1 MKSKKSKIITLS
13 VLIIAI
19 ICSVI
24 FAVGAA
30 DNTSEEYWK
39 VVLMD
44 VDDYRSDSNN
54 LIAPE
59 YDGSGEYIFAGWF
72 TDKECTEAISKQT
85 TTGAA
90 YAKFVPADIL
100 GVKAQVNVELSDHDT
115 TNDDEKEDGTNA
127 GAIRFVTSVDSLMY
141 SQIGFVL
148 NRGGDDEV
156 RSSNKVY
163 KQLYVTGEA
172 QDGSTK
178 TEEYVPSNLFNA
190 ASEYFKT
197 WTYTKMPSSAY
208 DTDITVT
215 PFWKTLDGTTVKGTT
230 SVKCVNM
237 GRQWKYIFVDDN
249 TGSDTEGTG
258 TRGCP
263 YATLNGALAHIQ
275 EYGENEGGQVWIL
288 DSFTAASDFS
298 WDEHGLD
305 VTIKGD
311 TVDTTNSSTISFA
324 SIGDL
329 KMGDAATIESIDL
342 TFNTDT
348 LYANGHRLEIAQSV
362 TTTNAPKVYG
372 GSTDETVESTNVALY
387 TGSYANIYAGGEG
400 EDVSGDTYMHIG
412 GNVDAST
419 SNVYAGSYQATV
431 SGDTCVI
438 VDGNAKANYVFA
450 GANGGTVL
458 GDTYATI
465 GGNATVTY
473 VRGGGNGSAQVV
485 EGTCYVTIVDN
496 PTITG
501 VNGGGANG
509 STNNTYVV
517 VKGGTISQVL
527 GGQTSSGGNVNNS
540 NVHILGGTI
549 TRRVYGGSYNDY
561 SSLAWQS
568 TNSVAGHSSVTIS
581 AGANISNRSS
591 SSGDTSICAVS
602 RAESNLSTEI
612 GVMILNYGVS
622 NSNVGFSSDMEW
634 ITDAIYTHFLVNVGE
649 GGMVTSESD
658 VLRIAPDNSLYYATV
673 KDASGNV
680 LFQCQ
685 GEGTYSLSGLA
696 ASSSLQTITVTFSET
711 ISETLSGNYVLS
723 YGDDSYSYFN
733 TLSDALAAVSTPSVS
748 DTIATITIYE
758 ENVAIDSTFA
768 LTDDD
773 KVILKN
779 ADDKNVTITRTTG
792 NTMFNIAYGCS
803 LTIDGTIVVD
813 GNKDNSIV
821 GPTLVMNEGTFTLE
835 EGATLQNAATE
846 ASSNSSSDNGAALYN
861 TGNSYIYGTVTGN
874 KAYYGGAVYNAG
886 GTLTLYSNS
895 NASFENNTSADHA
908 GAIYMEKGIL
918 NADGYTFVSNSA
930 QNNYGGAIYIGASGE
945 SFVYNCTFGQEN
957 AGNSSKAGGAILVA
971 GSLVADNCTF
981 NSNTSSTSGGAV
993 CVYETSTSADAS
1005 LIVTNSTFINNKATQ
1020 YNGAI
1025 DINGGGDGVDGT
1037 NNIQIRN
1044 CSFEGNSST
1053 SGGTIG
1059 VRRYGAKINI
1069 SDLAFTGDASE
1080 NTNVIYIL
1088 QPSNAV
1094 SYESVA
1100 VSGVIENAS
1109 IYISSQPASKVADEN
1124 KSPIVINGRLSS
1136 ESDITVET
1144 GYSYVEGIKLVTK
1157 LDDTVS
1163 DLTFKNAIK
1172 VLDLTQ
1178 VSGNYWFIDST
1189 GCLSQVS
1196 AIINGTEGSYADA
1209 LAAIAAGGSV
1219 EVQFTRDVEIADTIT
1234 IPTGADVTITNASD
1248 TKVTLTRATTSEMF
1262 NVEADAKLTLGSED
1276 SAKAFIIDGADLSG
1290 DSLIKNAGTF
1300 SSNSNITI
1308 KNANAG
1314 SNNGGVLYNTGTA
1327 ILTGTYTNNTAS
1339 QGAVV
1344 YNTGTVTVKDGTY
1357 SYNIATSGGGV
1368 IYSNANASVVN
1379 IEAGLFEYN
1388 EAQGGTSGVIYG
1400 KATVTITGGTFQ
1412 YNKATSGGAIMNV
1425 AGSCEATIK
1434 NATIIENSLTATTGT
1449 IYNGAI
1455 YVSGKGILNLED
1467 CNIYNNNSHYR
1478 SLTNPGCDVS
1488 LGANVTLNLKD
1499 NSNVGVVQQRYN
1511 NEVATINIVEAYT
1524 GSVTLL
1530 PYNDVFTIGSTLII
1544 FDETLSDTEKTT
1556 SVGNIVVRDYVSSAS
1571 DYTDDMYCVDTDG
1584 LLQYKNAEAK
1594 VGTITY
1600 LTLAEAVTAATS
1612 GDTVYVLRDIE
1623 LSENIAI
1630 GNEETT
1636 KDITITNATG
1646 KDVTITRTLGYTMFT
1661 VASNS
1666 SLNIS
1671 CSSEGTITLDG
1682 NRDAGVVGPTLIL
1695 NAGTF
1700 TLGEGVTLQNTETK
1714 ASENSSDE
1722 SGAALYNTGIA
1733 YIHGN
1738 IMKNH
1743 AYAGGAIYSDGG
1755 SVELS
1760 TSIEALISN
1769 NTTAKVGGAIYLGNS
1784 AELNAEGYVFS
1795 DNVAGT
1801 NGGVI
1806 GINSAIANFDE
1817 CTFEDNQTGTGTN
1830 IHGGVAYVNG
1840 TFNVDNCTFSN
1851 NIADDN
1857 GGVLRIYTSG
1867 SSTSAASVSNSIFS
1881 GNVATKGNVLS
1892 VSGSTQVNVSDCTF
1906 TENSAG
1912 EKQAIYL
1919 ENSTPQLNISGK
1931 LVGGM
1936 IANLY
1941 NEQLVINGEVSKESD
1956 ITITPN
1962 SYTEGTQILTVGDT
1976 MTSEELAKAANI
1988 ISVTP
1993 NDEGEWY
2000 ISHEGMLLPVTVKA
2014 QVGTTYYTD
2023 VDEAIE
2029 VAIAALADADSTA
2042 TVYVLNDTSMDTGV
2056 EITTGTL
2063 VVTNAPGKDVELTR
2077 ALEDTLFTV
2086 SADAALQI
2094 GADAIGTL
2102 VIDGGYDSE
2111 DTENSIVAPAVVTNA
2126 GTFTLGKN
2134 AAIQNA
2140 YTAVTKSDAL
2150 YNGAALLNTGLA
2162 YVYGDFEN
2170 TYGYNGGAVWN
2181 YGGTMHVYEGNYINN
2196 TSVAAG
2202 GAIYNSGTAT
2212 LYIYDGYF
2220 YQNVAETGTSGA
2232 IYGGGTVTIT
2242 GGTYSNNKAA
2252 TGGAV
2257 LNVAGTAI
2265 VSGTTMNG
2273 NTLTA
2278 TSGSTFYGGAAIY
2291 VGSSKTLTLSNS
2303 TIYNNTSSYD
2313 TKVPSCDIRFGNATA
2328 FSNSSISGINI
2339 NSTDYC
2345 YIYHSSTK
2353 YYIDSDGNTLI
2364 EVE

>member
-59 YDGSGEYIFAGWF
+59 YNGSGEYIFAGWF

-85 TTGAA
+85 TTGSA

-115 TNDDEKEDGTNA
+115 TNDDEKEDGTNS

-163 KQLYVTGEA
+163 KQLYATGEA
-172 QDGSTK
+172 QDGNTK
-178 TEEYVPSNLFNA
+178 TEEYVPRNLFNA

-197 WTYTKMPSSAY
+197 WTYTKMPSLAY

-237 GRQWKYIFVDDN
+237 GRQWKYIFVDD
-249 TGSDTEGTG
+249 TGSDTTGTG

-298 WDEHGLD
+298 WNEHGLD

-311 TVDTTNSSTISFA
+311 TVDTTNSSAINFA
-324 SIGDL
+324 AIGDL

-412 GNVDAST
+412 GNVDASS

-438 VDGNAKANYVFA
+438 VDGSAKANYVFA

-527 GGQTSSGGNVNNS
+527 GGQTSSGGTVNNS

-549 TRRVYGGSYNDY
+549 SRRVYGGSYNDY

-568 TNSVAGHSSVTIS
+568 SNSVAGYSSVTIS
-581 AGANISNRSS
+581 ADANISNRSS
-591 SSGDTSICAVS
+591 SSGDTSICAAS
-602 RAESNLSTEI
+602 RAGSNLSTEI
-612 GVMILNYGVS
+612 AVMILNYGVS

-634 ITDAIYTHFLVNVGE
+634 ITDAMYTHFLVNVDE

-658 VLRIAPDNSLYYATV
+658 VLRIVPDNSSYYATV

-685 GEGTYSLSGLA
+685 GEGTYSLRGLTS
-696 ASSSLQTITVTFSET
+696 SSSLQTLTVTFSEA

-733 TLSDALAAVSTPSVS
+733 TLSDAVASVSTPSVS
-748 DTIATITIYE
+748 EAIATITIYE
-758 ENVAIDSTFA
+758 ENVAIDSTLA
-768 LTDDD
+768 LTDGD

-779 ADDKNVTITRTTG
+779 ADSKNVTITRTSG
-792 NTMFNIAYGCS
+792 NTIFNIAYGCS

-821 GPTLVMNEGTFTLE
+821 GPTLVMNEGTFTLG
-835 EGATLQNAATE
+835 EGVTLQNAATE

-918 NADGYTFVSNSA
+918 NAEGYTFVSNSA
-930 QNNYGGAIYIGASGE
+930 PNNYGGAIYIGSSVE

-1005 LIVTNSTFINNKATQ
+1005 MIVTNSTFINNKATQ

-1080 NTNVIYIL
+1080 NANVIYIL

-1094 SYESVA
+1094 SFESVA
-1100 VSGVIENAS
+1100 VSGVIENAL
-1109 IYISSQPASKVADEN
+1109 IYIASQPVNKVADEN
-1124 KSPIVINGRLSS
+1124 KSPIVINGHLSS

-1178 VSGNYWFIDST
+1178 VSGNYWFIDSI

-1209 LAAIAAGGSV
+1209 LAAIAAGGTV

-1234 IPTGADVTITNASD
+1234 IPTGADVTITNA
-1248 TKVTLTRATTSEMF
+1248 
-1262 NVEADAKLTLGSED
+1262 
-1276 SAKAFIIDGADLSG
+1276 
-1290 DSLIKNAGTF
+1290 
-1300 SSNSNITI
+1300 
-1308 KNANAG
+1308 
-1314 SNNGGVLYNTGTA
+1314 
-1327 ILTGTYTNNTAS
+1327 
-1339 QGAVV
+1339 
-1344 YNTGTVTVKDGTY
+1344 
-1357 SYNIATSGGGV
+1357 
-1368 IYSNANASVVN
+1368 
-1379 IEAGLFEYN
+1379 
-1388 EAQGGTSGVIYG
+1388 
-1400 KATVTITGGTFQ
+1400 
-1412 YNKATSGGAIMNV
+1412 
-1425 AGSCEATIK
+1425 
-1434 NATIIENSLTATTGT
+1434 
-1449 IYNGAI
+1449 
-1455 YVSGKGILNLED
+1455 
-1467 CNIYNNNSHYR
+1467 
-1478 SLTNPGCDVS
+1478 
-1488 LGANVTLNLKD
+1488 
-1499 NSNVGVVQQRYN
+1499 
-1511 NEVATINIVEAYT
+1511 
-1524 GSVTLL
+1524 
-1530 PYNDVFTIGSTLII
+1530 
-1544 FDETLSDTEKTT
+1544 
-1556 SVGNIVVRDYVSSAS
+1556 
-1571 DYTDDMYCVDTDG
+1571 
-1584 LLQYKNAEAK
+1584 
-1594 VGTITY
+1594 
-1600 LTLAEAVTAATS
+1600 
-1612 GDTVYVLRDIE
+1612 
-1623 LSENIAI
+1623 
-1630 GNEETT
+1630 
-1636 KDITITNATG
+1636 TG
-1646 KDVTITRTLGYTMFT
+1646 KDVTITRTCETSLFS
-1661 VASNS
+1661 VASGS
-1666 SLNIS
+1666 TLTIG
-1671 CSSEGTITLDG
+1671 SEDTANKLVVDGGSDYDVETSTENGIT
-1682 NRDAGVVGPTLIL
+1682 ASEAMIL

-1700 TLGEGVTLQNTETK
+1700 NLKANATLQN
-1714 ASENSSDE
+1714 ANSGNT
-1722 SGAALYNTGIA
+1722 SGVSLGGALYTTGTATIDGT
-1733 YIHGN
+1733 I
-1738 IMKNH
+1738 KNNR
-1743 AYAGGAIYSDGG
+1743 AFQGGAIYIDSLDLTVITSETANISSNSAKNGG
-1755 SVELS
+1755 AIFI
-1760 TSIEALISN
+1760 TRGTFDANGTTFTSN
-1769 NTTAKVGGAIYLGNS
+1769 NATENGGVIVSGYNSAYLDLNGCTFNNNTSGSSGGAIY
-1784 AELNAEGYVFS
+1784 ARFE
-1795 DNVAGT
+1795 
-1801 NGGVI
+1801 I
-1806 GINSAIANFDE
+1806 IADG
-1817 CTFEDNQTGTGTN
+1817 CTFESNEAGTS
-1830 IHGGVAYVNG
+1830 GGAICVYDG
-1840 TFNVDNCTFSN
+1840 SN
-1851 NIADDN
+1851 NNAKTEVKDSTFISNISATRASAIDIN
-1857 GGVLRIYTSG
+1857 GGE
-1867 SSTSAASVSNSIFS
+1867 STTV
-1881 GNVATKGNVLS
+1881 T
-1892 VSGSTQVNVSDCTF
+1892 VSGSTFSGNNDAGTYSSTIQVQVASSTVLSDCTF
-1906 TENSAG
+1906 TGNAD
-1912 EKQAIYL
+1912 AVTDRIYMY
-1919 ENSTPQLNISGK
+1919 NGSSTLALSGK
-1931 LVGGM
+1931 VS
-1936 IANLY
+1936 AATVVKVEE
-1941 NEQLVINGEVSKESD
+1941 EQLILNGVISEDSN
-1956 ITITPN
+1956 IIITPKTY
-1962 SYTEGTQILTVGDT
+1962 SEGARILTAGD
-1976 MTSEELAKAANI
+1976 SVSEEELAKAANMI
-1988 ISVTP
+1988 AVTP

-2000 ISHEGMLLPVTVKA
+2000 ISHEGILLPATVKA

-2023 VDEAIE
+2023 VDDAIGAAIE
-2029 VAIAALADADSTA
+2029 TLTDADSAA
-2042 TVYVLNDTSMDTGV
+2042 TVYVLNDASMDTGV

-2063 VVTNAPGKDVELTR
+2063 IVTNALGKDVELTR

-2086 SADAALQI
+2086 SADATLQI
-2094 GADAIGTL
+2094 GAAASGSMIVDGGYGSTYTSATVPSLIQNEGTL
-2102 VIDGGYDSE
+2102 VVE
-2111 DTENSIVAPAVVTNA
+2111 TNVT
-2126 GTFTLGKN
+2126 
-2134 AAIQNA
+2134 IQNA
-2140 YTAVTKSDAL
+2140 NTNPTSSSSNEYKGGVL
-2150 YNGAALLNTGLA
+2150 YNTGIATLSGNFTGNT
-2162 YVYGDFEN
+2162 
-2170 TYGYNGGAVWN
+2170 GYNGGV
-2181 YGGTMHVYEGNYINN
+2181 
-2196 TSVAAG
+2196 
-2202 GAIYNSGTAT
+2202 
-2212 LYIYDGYF
+2212 
-2220 YQNVAETGTSGA
+2220 
-2232 IYGGGTVTIT
+2232 IYGSGGTVTIKDGEYSFNKAVANGGVIGGSSAVTIEKGTFHDNTAADSGGVAYMGSTLCITNGTFYNNKTESKTGGVINGTSSSKYIIT
-2242 GGTYSNNKAA
+2242 GGTFYNNSAS
-2252 TGGAV
+2252 TNGGV
-2257 LNVAGTAI
+2257 VNVAGSAEI
-2265 VSGTTMNG
+2265 SGVTMYG
-2273 NTLTA
+2273 NTAGTA
-2278 TSGSTFYGGAAIY
+2278 NGGSAIY
-2291 VGSSKTLTLSNS
+2291 VSNGKTLKLTDCN
-2303 TIYNNTSSYD
+2303 IYNNET
-2313 TKVPSCDIRFGNATA
+2313 CDIRFYNATTYGKATITGITADDGNA
-2328 FSNSSISGINI
+2328 
-2339 NSTDYC
+2339 STTECC
-2345 YIYHSSTK
+2345 YIYTSGSE
-2353 YYIDSDGNTLI
+2353 YYVIP
-2364 EVE
+2364 EQE